1 MLSAFSDLKW
11 SKNKALST
19 TMATTYYFDGSTFS
33 LKVSNPE
40 DEDSTKDQE
49 DEEEAEKPAPKKRS
63 TRKRKKTAKAMN
75 ADKEA
80 KENDDS
86 AITNEALEDQ
96 DDDNEKPPPK
106 KKVKGKEKRWSTRKR
121 GEVDTIKFAERGFR
135 TEVDSSGYRVYF
147 CNHCDFQIKQE
158 QVSSSYVAVAT
169 RDHYNAEHLKKR
181 LDCSIC
187 TYTTFRYKTLRE
199 HRKKYHDLNVMK
211 CTEERC
217 LFSSDFEA
225 DMIEHYKKD
234 HDKIVEPSNKEKVK
248 FTGQIGKGGQ
258 ARKGMPNPKLK
269 EYWAQKKLERG
280 KSHKELRD
288 YEYACKFC
296 DFHNK
301 DYCTVQ
307 AHASKMHTG
316 KQMKCEFCNFSNF
329 NKRYVV
335 SHMKKEHN
343 KQRES
348 CIVPDCTFKS
358 YLASS
363 VQMHLF
369 QKHHGRYDQERHSIL
384 IPIQ

>member
-1 MLSAFSDLKW
+1 MS
-11 SKNKALST
+11 
-19 TMATTYYFDGSTFS
+19 TTYYFDGSTFS
-33 LKVSNPE
+33 LKVASP
-40 DEDSTKDQE
+40 DEAEATKRE
-49 DEEEAEKPAPKKRS
+49 NSEEESNKSPQKKRS
-63 TRKRKKTAKAMN
+63 TRKGAKASKTSTTDETSKDDEQN
-75 ADKEA
+75 ATVDEA
-80 KENDDS
+80 REENEPSDR
-86 AITNEALEDQ
+86 
-96 DDDNEKPPPK
+96 KPP
-106 KKVKGKEKRWSTRKR
+106 VKGKSKTKVKEKRWSTRKR

-147 CNHCDFQIKQE
+147 CNHCDFQIKQMD
-158 QVSSSYVAVAT
+158 VSSSYVAVAT
-169 RDHYNAEHLKKR
+169 RDHYNSAHLKKV
-181 LDCSIC
+181 LECSVC
-187 TYTTFRYKTLRE
+187 TYTSLRYKTLRE
-199 HRKKYHDLNVMK
+199 HRKKYHGLNVMK

-225 DMIEHYKKD
+225 DMIEHYKTK
-234 HDKIVEPSNKEKVK
+234 HNKEVEPSNTEKIQ

-269 EYWAQKKLERG
+269 EYWAAKKLIRG

-296 DFHNK
+296 DYHNK

-343 KQRES
+343 KERES
-348 CIVPDCTFKS
+348 CIVPNCTFKS

-363 VQMHLF
+363 VQLHLF
-369 QKHHGRYDQERHSIL
+369 LKHHGRYDQERHSIL

>member
-1 MLSAFSDLKW
+1 
-11 SKNKALST
+11 
-19 TMATTYYFDGSTFS
+19 MATTYYFDGSTFS
-33 LKVSNPE
+33 LKVSNPDDDDTAKEEENE
-40 DEDSTKDQE
+40 DENDKDV
-49 DEEEAEKPAPKKRS
+49 PKKRS
-63 TRKRKKTAKAMN
+63 TRKRKKTAKALN
-75 ADKEA
+75 TDEET
-80 KENDDS
+80 KENDENTAANENVEAEEEFSDAKSPTKAKSKIKS
-86 AITNEALEDQ
+86 A
-96 DDDNEKPPPK
+96 
-106 KKVKGKEKRWSTRKR
+106 KEKRWSTRKR

-147 CNHCDFQIKQE
+147 CNHCDFQIKQMD
-158 QVSSSYVAVAT
+158 VSSSYVAVAT
-169 RDHYNAEHLKKR
+169 RDHYNSAHLKKV
-181 LDCSIC
+181 LECSVC
-187 TYTTFRYKTLRE
+187 TYTSLRYKTLRE
-199 HRKKYHDLNVMK
+199 HRKKYHGLNVMK

-225 DMIEHYKKD
+225 DMLEHYKNI
-234 HDKIVEPSNKEKVK
+234 HDKVVQPSNTEKVQ

-258 ARKGMPNPKLK
+258 ARKGMPNPKLR
-269 EYWAQKKLERG
+269 EYWAAKKLVRG

-348 CIVPDCTFKS
+348 CIAPNCTFKS

>member
-1 MLSAFSDLKW
+1 MS
-11 SKNKALST
+11 
-19 TMATTYYFDGSTFS
+19 TTYYFDGSTFS
-33 LKVSNPE
+33 LKVSNP
-40 DEDSTKDQE
+40 DETDSAKDQE
-49 DEEEAEKPAPKKRS
+49 NDEIIDKNTPKKRS
-63 TRKRKKTAKAMN
+63 TRKRKKTPKAKSAAETN
-75 ADKEA
+75 
-80 KENDDS
+80 KENFEDD
-86 AITNEALEDQ
+86 ITGDADDGQDENETTS
-96 DDDNEKPPPK
+96 PK
-106 KKVKGKEKRWSTRKR
+106 KAKPKVKGKEKRWSTRKR

-158 QVSSSYVAVAT
+158 NVSSSYVAVAT
-169 RDHYNAEHLKKR
+169 RDHYNSTHLKKV
-181 LDCSIC
+181 LECSVC
-187 TYTTFRYKTLRE
+187 TYTSMRYKTLRE
-199 HRKKYHDLNVMK
+199 HRKKYHNLNVIK
-211 CTEERC
+211 CPEEKC

-225 DMIEHYKKD
+225 DMIEHSLKVHEKIMEPKNTKK
-234 HDKIVEPSNKEKVK
+234 EQ

-269 EYWAQKKLERG
+269 EYWAAKKLIRG

-288 YEYACKFC
+288 YEYQCKFC

-316 KQMKCEFCNFSNF
+316 KQIKCEFCNFSNF

-343 KQRES
+343 KQREH
-348 CIVPDCTFKS
+348 CIVPNCTFKS
-358 YLASS
+358 YLARG

>member
-1 MLSAFSDLKW
+1 MS
-11 SKNKALST
+11 
-19 TMATTYYFDGSTFS
+19 TTYYFDGSTFS
-33 LKVSNPE
+33 LKVSN
-40 DEDSTKDQE
+40 DDDSTKDQPN
-49 DEEEAEKPAPKKRS
+49 EEESDKDTPKKRV
-63 TRKRKKTAKAMN
+63 TRKRKKTAKALSL
-75 ADKEA
+75 DETS
-80 KENDDS
+80 KENDENGD
-86 AITNEALEDQ
+86 ADEVVEEQEENDT
-96 DDDNEKPPPK
+96 KPPK
-106 KKVKGKEKRWSTRKR
+106 KAKLKAKDKEKRWSTRKR

-135 TEVDSSGYRVYF
+135 TEVDSSGTSRVYF
-147 CNHCDFQIKQE
+147 CNHCDFQIKAMD
-158 QVSSSYVAVAT
+158 VSSSYVAVAT
-169 RDHYNAEHLKKR
+169 RDHYNSAHLKKV
-181 LDCSIC
+181 LECSVC
-187 TYTTFRYKTLRE
+187 TYTSMRYKTLRE
-199 HRKKYHDLNVMK
+199 HRKKYHGLNVIK
-211 CTEERC
+211 CTEEKC

-225 DMIEHYKKD
+225 DMIEHYKKV
-234 HDKIVEPSNKEKVK
+234 HDKVVEPSSTEKIK

-269 EYWAQKKLERG
+269 EYWAAKKLIRG

-348 CIVPDCTFKS
+348 CIAPNCTFKS

-369 QKHHGRYDQERHSIL
+369 LKHHGRYDQERHSIV